1 MRRQEEIT
9 KGIDWVTVIIY
20 GVLVLWGWLNIFA
33 TVYDAEATQSIFDM
47 SLNSGKQLLWIGTAV
62 ILITIILNTDYKFFD
77 VFAYFIY
84 GAVIVSLIAVLL
96 LGRKVAGSQSWF
108 EIGSIRIQP
117 SEFAKFAAALAV
129 SKYLSGNMV
138 RGEKLQTQ
146 ITAGAIIFFPALLIL
161 AQNDTGSFLVFS
173 CFLIVL
179 FREGMSPFPIILGF
193 VVVAMFILT
202 LIMDKMYLFILLGV
216 VSLIVFVLMRK
227 KWNNILLL
235 LGSLVVLVGFVYSVD
250 YLITNVLQPH
260 QQNRIKALINP
271 DADPLGFG
279 WNVTQSKIAIGSGGF
294 FGKGYLKG
302 THTKF
307 DFVPEQST
315 DFIFC
320 TIGEEEGWLGA
331 LILIGL
337 YLGLFARIIFL
348 AERQKLKFAR
358 IYGYC
363 VVAIF
368 FFHFTINIG
377 MTIGLFP
384 VIGIPLPFMSYGGS
398 SLWSFTILLFIFLN
412 LDANKRM
419 IL

>member
-1 MRRQEEIT
+1 
-9 KGIDWVTVIIY
+9 
-20 GVLVLWGWLNIFA
+20 VLWGWLNIFA
-33 TVYDAEATQSIFDM
+33 TVYDAEASQSIFDL
-47 SLNSGKQLLWIGTAV
+47 SLNSGKQLLWIGTAI
-62 ILITIILNTDYKFFD
+62 ILITVILNTDYKFFD
-77 VFAYFIY
+77 AFAYIIY
-84 GAVIVSLIAVLL
+84 GVVILSLVAVLL

-108 EIGSIRIQP
+108 EIGTIRIQP

-129 SKYLSGNMV
+129 SKYLSGNMI
-138 RGEKLQTQ
+138 RGERLQTQ

-161 AQNDTGSFLVFS
+161 AQNDTGSFLVFT

-179 FREGMSPFPIILGF
+179 FREGMSPVPIILGF
-193 VVVAMFILT
+193 VFVAMFILT
-202 LIMDKMYLFILLGV
+202 LVMDKMYLFILLGV
-216 VSLIVFVLMRK
+216 VGVIVFVLIRK
-227 KWNNILLL
+227 KLSNILLL

-337 YLGLFARIIFL
+337 YLGLFARIIYL

-412 LDANKRM
+412 LDANKRL